1 MLEKHVLKSD
11 KNNNG
16 LIAIISL
23 FKSNNMHVVVH
34 SNILKY
40 LNYTRNGTTPYYCT
54 ISLYQW
60 LMGWLEFMKPWKN
73 NFEQQ
78 QEEKSLP
85 FADMLATQGRV
96 IQNNVLVLE
105 Y

>member
-1 MLEKHVLKSD
+1 
-11 KNNNG
+11 
-16 LIAIISL
+16 
-23 FKSNNMHVVVH
+23 
-34 SNILKY
+34 
-40 LNYTRNGTTPYYCT
+40 
-54 ISLYQW
+54 
-60 LMGWLEFMKPWKN
+60 MKPWKN

>member
-1 MLEKHVLKSD
+1 MWWFTHKYTK
-11 KNNNG
+11 
-16 LIAIISL
+16 
-23 FKSNNMHVVVH
+23 
-34 SNILKY
+34 ILKF
-40 LNYTRNGTTPYYCT
+40 TPNGTTPYYCT

-85 FADMLATQGRV
+85 FADMLATHGRV

>member
-1 MLEKHVLKSD
+1 
-11 KNNNG
+11 
-16 LIAIISL
+16 
-23 FKSNNMHVVVH
+23 
-34 SNILKY
+34 
-40 LNYTRNGTTPYYCT
+40 
-54 ISLYQW
+54 
-60 LMGWLEFMKPWKN
+60 MGWLEFMKPWKN

-78 QEEKSLP
+78 QEKSFP